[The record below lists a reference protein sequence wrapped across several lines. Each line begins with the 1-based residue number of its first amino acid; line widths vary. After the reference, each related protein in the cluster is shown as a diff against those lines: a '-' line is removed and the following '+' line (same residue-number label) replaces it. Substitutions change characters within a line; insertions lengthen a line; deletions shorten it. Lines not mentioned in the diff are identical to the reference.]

1 MTKEEIAEI
10 VHGMPQGMTADDYL
24 VELVS
29 RAVTPLEQRIKLLR
43 DEVAWAENGYTK
55 HKWVGLTEQEVTELH
70 LLAGIIPWTKHTIG
84 PNPSLVGGVF
94 LTPFVEDGMDGDGT
108 CLRQFAQLIEAK
120 LKEKNT

>member
-55 HKWVGLTEQEVTELH
+55 HKWVGLTDKEFESILEQHNE
-70 LLAGIIPWTKHTIG
+70 A
-84 PNPSLVGGVF
+84 F
-94 LTPFVEDGMDGDGT
+94 PFAVY
-108 CLRQFAQLIEAK
+108 QSIEAK